1 MASVFI
7 TGMTAPQ
14 CSPNLIQ
21 RSASF
26 SGEVYS
32 ALSDTGVDVTI
43 GAPSADMTA
52 EYLTAF
58 DKVIVGVS
66 PILSLTANYAYGA
79 LSVISTLIN
88 TDPSR
93 LVLAI
98 DTTDPGSI
106 RRNLTA
112 VDRSF
117 LSLFKPLYSARKEHS
132 RIFEDK
138 RALAKVEK
146 AVEFLLYEWHT
157 VTLYPSTPFAGSQ
170 EVESL
175 LFGMARGNLR
185 GVNLDAF
192 RLREP
197 RTTSSNLSHST
208 WCVDND
214 KTKWFK
220 SVSSTMKNDY
230 VLMKQNKGSSDIDV
244 DMVMRSCIG
253 AIISPGPS
261 GAPWWSRRYSQAMQH
276 GLPICTEWRYSS
288 ALGEEWAA
296 IPASIE
302 HMSAEDRRELADAQ
316 RSSYLSSVKDPE
328 NAIWHLLQTIGLDS
342 HDNVS
347 V

>member
-26 SGEVYS
+26 SGEIHSV
-32 ALSDTGVDVTI
+32 LSDAGVDVTI
-43 GAPSADMTA
+43 GAPSADMGY
-52 EYLTAF
+52 EHLTAF

-98 DTTDPGSI
+98 DTTDPSSV

-112 VDRSF
+112 VDKSF
-117 LSLFKPLYSARKEHS
+117 LSLFKPLYSARKERS

-138 RALAKVEK
+138 KALAKVEK
-146 AVEFLLYEWHT
+146 AVEFLLYEWYT
-157 VTLYPSTPFAGSQ
+157 VTLYPSTPFVETQ
-170 EVESL
+170 EVENL

-197 RTTSSNLSHST
+197 RATSSSLSRSS

-230 VLMKQNKGSSDIDV
+230 VLMKQNKGSSDVDA

-276 GLPICTEWRYSS
+276 QLPICTEWRYSL
-288 ALGEEWAA
+288 ALGDAWAA
-296 IPASIE
+296 IPATVE
-302 HMSAEDRRELADAQ
+302 HMSVDERRDLAEAQ
-316 RSSYLSSVKDPE
+316 RSAYLSSIKDPE